1 MAATLPLELA
11 QTSLGNSTDTKAGYS
26 LPASS
31 ESLAAGALV
40 ASSATVAL
48 VDRDRTERT
57 RESAATLSMPSEV
70 DGIVG
75 VPLVSATA
83 MGDNVRHERMAVTGD
98 SGQQKSEQS
107 QVSSSAKGC
116 NDCCPLAIV
125 PVNNSQ
131 ELAYDLPSDIGSD
144 NRRNNIAGAK
154 RLSDRNYADRFG
166 SYYEYTAAI
175 VEDDNKAPLES
186 ARADHIRLPRQRR
199 QNGVP
204 AHRSPPHLPLPK
216 IPPPLRSTYKSE
228 PVMQGRGDLCD
239 PRNSYSQTLE
249 NALFYSQAIRQIR
262 ETDCVDAS
270 DPYAVAV
277 PRARPGKEDIRQR
290 RARNVIASREVFS
303 ITTPSAFIPLPSA
316 GKNGAG
322 MWAMEA
328 MPKLPSSIERS
339 LAMRSEPAIKLAAGK
354 QKAGNGT
361 AVPITRMLPPA
372 TAARPTVEDANVT
385 LASNNI
391 PTTASGFFSKSYD
404 HGSVGRSGGGEAQE
418 TAWEAARRAGI
429 DQPLPTAA
437 EFAEGLKQRGVNMP
451 RTAASSIITS
461 RSVQLRQRQRPYSTA
476 ESAVVVFGS
485 DEEEDDEDGEYVAIP
500 GGKRTSIMTQTSRT
514 QFRLSMASHFS
525 LASGV
530 DQQPQPEAQQQ
541 PEHQQ
546 QGRRTQVSSHSRQV
560 ATRLLMRAGF
570 SSIAIRVARLGRAP
584 VVAAMAASTLT
595 RSHGTLIASAESDTE
610 ESDAG
615 VELDP
620 NGLQTLRAERRKQ
633 VKRID
638 EYGFLQFEG
647 DEERPSEYAQQYEAW
662 RERRTRG
669 RSRAGGLLSDEPRLA
684 VGSEAKWETLL
695 RSFDSATLR
704 GSRRVKQLV
713 QAGVPARMRAQV
725 YYTMSGASKLERGD
739 EYARLLAL
747 EPVPIFD
754 VIERDVARCYPD
766 HAMFTDAEGVGQR
779 QLRRILRAYAQYNP
793 GVGYCQGMGR
803 LVGLFLIVGL
813 SEEQAFWVLA
823 ATIANY
829 IPQYYV
835 PDLCGLRV
843 HTAVFE
849 ALLAERSPR
858 LHAHLADEGCDA
870 LMYATPWFMTV
881 FTLSLPWPAALR
893 VWDWFMFR
901 GTKVLFRVALAI
913 TDLAAAYLLEAC
925 PSITE
930 LLGFLLHIPHSLVDA
945 DALIAAASK
954 VKISERHIER
964 LTGRLSAR
972 LCK

>member
-1 MAATLPLELA
+1 MAATLELG
-11 QTSLGNSTDTKAGYS
+11 QTLLGNSTDTKAGYS
-26 LPASS
+26 LPTSS
-31 ESLAAGALV
+31 ESLAASSGALV
-40 ASSATVAL
+40 SSSVTV
-48 VDRDRTERT
+48 VDRGGTEQT
-57 RESAATLSMPSEV
+57 RESAATLSMPSV

-75 VPLVSATA
+75 IPLVAATA
-83 MGDNVRHERMAVTGD
+83 MGDNVRHGRMAVAGD
-98 SGQQKSEQS
+98 GCQQKYEQS
-107 QVSSSAKGC
+107 VVSSSHKDC
-116 NDCCPLAIV
+116 NECCAPGIV
-125 PVNNSQ
+125 SQ
-131 ELAYDLPSDIGSD
+131 EVAYDLPSDIDKD
-144 NRRNNIAGAK
+144 NERNNIAGAK
-154 RLSDRNYADRFG
+154 RLADRNYADRFG
-166 SYYEYTAAI
+166 SYYEYSAAI
-175 VEDDNKAPLES
+175 VEDDKSALES
-186 ARADHIRLPRQRR
+186 PARADHMRLLLPRQRR

-216 IPPPLRSTYKSE
+216 VPPPLRSTYKSE

-322 MWAMEA
+322 GMWALEA

-354 QKAGNGT
+354 QKSGNGT
-361 AVPITRMLPPA
+361 AVPITRMLPPTI
-372 TAARPTVEDANVT
+372 TARSVVVEDGGVA
-385 LASNNI
+385 LASNNT
-391 PTTASGFFSKSYD
+391 PTTSSGFFSKSYD
-404 HGSVGRSGGGEAQE
+404 HNGVGRGGDAQE

-485 DEEEDDEDGEYVAIP
+485 DEEEDDEEDGEYVAVP

-530 DQQPQPEAQQQ
+530 DHPPQPEAQ
-541 PEHQQ
+541 PEQQ
-546 QGRRTQVSSHSRQV
+546 QGGRTQVSSHSRQV

-584 VVAAMAASTLT
+584 AVAAMAASTLT
-595 RSHGTLIASAESDTE
+595 RSHGALIAGAESDAE

-615 VELDP
+615 VDLDP

-662 RERRTRG
+662 RGRRARG
-669 RSRAGGLLSDEPRLA
+669 RSRAGGLLSDEPRLVA
-684 VGSEAKWETLL
+684 GSEAKWETLL
-695 RSFDSATLR
+695 RSFDNATLR
-704 GSRRVKQLV
+704 GSRKVKQLV

-725 YYTMSGASKLERGD
+725 YYAMSGASKLERGD

-747 EPVPIFD
+747 EPVAIFD

-766 HAMFTDAEGVGQR
+766 HAMFSDAEGVGQR
-779 QLRRILRAYAQYNP
+779 QLRRILRAYAQYNNS
-793 GVGYCQGMGR
+793 VGYCQGMGR

-945 DALIAAASK
+945 DTLIAAAAK
-954 VKISERHIER
+954 VKISERHIDR
-964 LTGRLSAR
+964 LTSRLSAR
-972 LCK
+972 LNK